1 MRITKVYTKTGDKG
15 QTSLVG
21 GVRICKSD
29 IRLESYGT
37 VDELNAHIGLLC
49 TEVSDDTILSFSTL
63 R

>member
-21 GVRICKSD
+21 GVRISKSD

-37 VDELNAHIGLLC
+37 VDEWNAHIGVVC
-49 TEVSDDTILSFSTL
+49 TEG
-63 R
+63 